1 MHVLKITFTDIFSI
15 ITVIKVQQLGYHAIL
30 TYLGDLKFRIAIIEK
45 VPVCIHG
52 SVLTVDYCCR
62 FRPEYK
68 MCYQGKVAGCGLN
81 LVFLST
87 LGTTQSTADFLCGEG
102 NSGKP
107 FIELCRSVH
116 APIGLV
122 EMFSFNI
129 LRRC

>member
-1 MHVLKITFTDIFSI
+1 
-15 ITVIKVQQLGYHAIL
+15 
-30 TYLGDLKFRIAIIEK
+30 
-45 VPVCIHG
+45 
-52 SVLTVDYCCR
+52 
-62 FRPEYK
+62 

-107 FIELCRSVH
+107 FIEFCRSVH

-122 EMFSFNI
+122 EMLTVLFNLQQVLLKQLLGI
-129 LRRC
+129 C

>member
-1 MHVLKITFTDIFSI
+1 
-15 ITVIKVQQLGYHAIL
+15 
-30 TYLGDLKFRIAIIEK
+30 
-45 VPVCIHG
+45 
-52 SVLTVDYCCR
+52 
-62 FRPEYK
+62 

-107 FIELCRSVH
+107 FIEFCRSVH

-122 EMFSFNI
+122 EIFQEDVDCFI
-129 LRRC
+129 

>member
-1 MHVLKITFTDIFSI
+1 MFNILDSL
-15 ITVIKVQQLGYHAIL
+15 QYIL
-30 TYLGDLKFRIAIIEK
+30 TYLGDLKYKISNISRKGSCMHAW
-45 VPVCIHG
+45 VCAY
-52 SVLTVDYCCR
+52 SPMYCCR

-107 FIELCRSVH
+107 
-116 APIGLV
+116 LV
-122 EMFSFNI
+122 EFCRTVNCTQWFSRNLFFNI
-129 LRRC
+129 LR